1 MKSVSTVMV
10 AFFLASMALTPARAW
25 DVEHD
30 VVAQLTGEFLP
41 ADIKACFTFADFGV
55 LLEHCH
61 YPDECAFRKY
71 HSLDDIGEIVGP
83 ADKMVLSQ
91 QGFRNAGWL
100 HRERGRGTAFALLA
114 RAFANGEHAKA
125 AFWLSVLTHAV
136 SDESALNHPPLLQFV
151 QYSRFEG
158 VDYAIRKVEPEA
170 KNVFSFRTDGPVVRK
185 VRERLR
191 GYSSQVPEGDFTA
204 VTRHFIADAVRQA
217 DVAARL
223 EGTIAF
229 APRAEAEEALADLV
243 AMQVKIL
250 VDMAWTAWRLR
261 DPAAPLPDAGF
272 DDVCAT
278 RMDALTRTVDPG
290 RQSVFAGVF
299 DMSKDPPK
307 PKGTIGFVCE
317 PYAMFARGR
326 LSYVGR
332 MLTASATRTLRD
344 HGWAARGIALAD
356 LAAKGLPPPSD
367 VPVVFVSLGPCRLLP
382 EEVEAFRRYRA
393 AGGRLIAVG
402 GADANNVTGLRDL
415 MERHADDEV
424 PVSSKWGMQNEKL
437 WKGMSVS
444 FAPGFG
450 ACGAGPF
457 PLVRNPNI
465 DGFCKPYASFA
476 FKPAAAVE
484 PLAYLDNGRGRLLVA
499 ARAGNVVWLPE
510 YLLMPFLFS
519 HDTTLDWQAM
529 RLDSF
534 ASKVLLSA
542 LTSLVDTGFSR

>member
-1 MKSVSTVMV
+1 MKMANRLVVS
-10 AFFLASMALTPARAW
+10 FFWVSMAFTSARAW

-30 VVAQLTGEFLP
+30 VVARLTGEFLP
-41 ADIKACFTFADFGV
+41 TDIKAFFTFDDFGV
-55 LLEHCH
+55 LLDNCH

-71 HSLDDIGEIVGP
+71 YSLDDIGEIVGP
-83 ADKMVLSQ
+83 ADKKMLAQ

-100 HRERGRGTAFALLA
+100 HRERGRGTALALLA

-125 AFWLSVLTHAV
+125 AFWLSVLTHTV
-136 SDESALNHPPLLQFV
+136 SDESALNHPPLMQFV

-170 KNVFSFRTDGPVVRK
+170 KNVFSFRADGPVVRK
-185 VRERLR
+185 IRERLR
-191 GYSSQVPEGDFTA
+191 GYTPQVPEGDFAA
-204 VTRHFIADAVRQA
+204 VTRHFIGDAVRQA
-217 DVAARL
+217 DVAARR

-261 DPAAPLPDAGF
+261 NSAAMLPDAGF
-272 DDVCAT
+272 DADCAV
-278 RMDALTRTVDPG
+278 RMDAVTRTLDPG
-290 RQSVFAGVF
+290 RQAVFAGVF
-299 DMSKDPPK
+299 DASKNPAK
-307 PKGTIGFVCE
+307 PKGTVGFVCE

-332 MLTASATRTLRD
+332 MLTASAARTLRD
-344 HGWAARGIALAD
+344 NGWSARGIALAD

-367 VPVVFVSLGPCRLLP
+367 VPVVFVSFGPCRLLP

-402 GADANNVTGLRDL
+402 GADTKDVTGLRDL
-415 MERHADDEV
+415 MERRADDEV
-424 PVSSKWGMQNEKL
+424 PVSSKWGVQNEKV

-444 FAPGFG
+444 FAPEFG
-450 ACGAGPF
+450 TCGTEAF
-457 PLVRNPNI
+457 PLSHNPNI

-476 FKPAAAVE
+476 FKPSADVK

-499 ARAGNVVWLPE
+499 ARVGNVVWLPE
-510 YLLMPFLFS
+510 YLLMPFIFS
-519 HDTTLDWQAM
+519 HDTTLDWAAM

-534 ASKVLLSA
+534 ASKVLLA
-542 LTSLVDTGFSR
+542 AVTSLVDTGVSF